1 MSQLFKRVQSSLY
14 TLYSYIVLTFQ
25 HNFLYKHTDLQ
36 ALLVTACNF
45 FLFVCLFVNY
55 FACYIVT

>member
-1 MSQLFKRVQSSLY
+1 MSQLFERVQPSLY

-25 HNFLYKHTDLQ
+25 HNFQYKHTVLQ
-36 ALLVTACNF
+36 ALLVTACNIF
-45 FLFVCLFVNY
+45 NFVNY